1 MKYRSSFVT
10 NSSSSSFVCDVCG
23 ATESGWDMGLTDAGM
38 YECENGHTFC
48 DSHLVPKPEVPACQ
62 EPNSHDGGDDDAE
75 EDEDE
80 RYGVKA
86 ARCPI
91 CSFKMIY
98 HADALKFLMKKH
110 NITDANILADMKQA
124 YATYEDLQKD
134 LK

>member
-23 ATESGWDMGLTDAGM
+23 ATESGWDMGLSDAGM

-48 DSHLVPKPEVPACQ
+48 DSHLVKQPEPKETDSDN
-62 EPNSHDGGDDDAE
+62 ED

>member
-1 MKYRSSFVT
+1 
-10 NSSSSSFVCDVCG
+10 
-23 ATESGWDMGLTDAGM
+23 MGLLDAGM

-48 DSHLVPKPEVPACQ
+48 DRHLVDQPEPKETD
-62 EPNSHDGGDDDAE
+62 SDK

-80 RYGVKA
+80 YGNDRYGIKA

-91 CSFKMIY
+91 CSFTMIY

-110 NITDANILADMKQA
+110 NITDANILADMKHA